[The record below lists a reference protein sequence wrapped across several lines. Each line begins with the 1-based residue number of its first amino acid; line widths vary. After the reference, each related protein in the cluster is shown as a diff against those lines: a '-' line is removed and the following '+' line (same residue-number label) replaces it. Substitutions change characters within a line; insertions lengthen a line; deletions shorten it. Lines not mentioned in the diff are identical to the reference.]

1 MQCLARGLLIYS
13 VLVITGCSSLVERQI
28 LHANSYEFDADVL
41 EQFEDELSLEK
52 RTFCIQTN
60 ECFPYLYAP
69 KNTESESLN
78 TTFSMNFT
86 GIEFESSLSLQ
97 RSELPDLK
105 GNVLIIHGF
114 MGSKEW
120 MVTTAAYFQF
130 LGLNVYLVDLLGH
143 GENTLEKGFGVLDI
157 PFMSKFMSDE
167 IEADVPLYIVG
178 NSMGSLPTL
187 ALAEAEHVKGVILQ
201 APMIRFDQAVPAY
214 VNDRGAWYASF
225 LSNDSLRQ
233 GAFAALQARKI
244 SAEQTNIADA
254 LSIIRKPV
262 LIFASNTDNV
272 SPYNLWKDF
281 ENKYVNIVQ
290 VEQRQH
296 AYMSMIGQSEHS
308 AIDSWLKRL
317 TTANATYLPVK
328 R

>member
-1 MQCLARGLLIYS
+1 LQSLIRGLLIYS
-13 VLVITGCSSLVERQI
+13 VLIITGCSSVVEYQI
-28 LHANSYEFDADVL
+28 LQANSYEFDADIL
-41 EQFEDELSLEK
+41 EQFKGELSLEK
-52 RTFCIQTN
+52 RTFCIKIN
-60 ECFPYLYAP
+60 ECFPYIYAP
-69 KNTESESLN
+69 KNTQSESLN

-86 GIEFESSLSLQ
+86 GTEFESSLSLQ
-97 RSELPDLK
+97 RNELPEVK

-143 GENTLEKGFGVLDI
+143 GENTRDKGFGVLDI
-157 PFMSKFMSDE
+157 PFLSRFVLDE

-187 ALAEAEHVKGVILQ
+187 ALAEAEHVKGIILQ

-214 VNDRGAWYASF
+214 VNDRNAWYASF

-244 SAEQTNIADA
+244 RAEQTNIADA
-254 LSIIRKPV
+254 LLNARKPV
-262 LIFASNTDNV
+262 LIFASSTDNV
-272 SPYNLWKDF
+272 SPYRLWKGF
-281 ENKYVNIVQ
+281 ENEYVDIVQ
-290 VEQRQH
+290 VEQREH
-296 AYMSMIGQSEHS
+296 AYMSMIGQSEHV
-308 AIDSWLKRL
+308 AINSWLKL
-317 TTANATYLPVK
+317 LMSSSTN
-328 R
+328 